1 MSEDASIDSYMLRF
15 CVKYWLKHINEFTI
29 DEITKKRDLEL
40 TGLGKKASGVSDVR
54 IDILPILKKEEL
66 IEMISEQKFRL
77 TGEGLNYSASK
88 IREKCLACIAT
99 ESQNDSKSILTSG
112 IIFICIC
119 LNPR

>member
-29 DEITKKRDLEL
+29 DEITKKRDPEP

-54 IDILPILKKEEL
+54 IDILPILKKEEF

-77 TGEGLNYSASK
+77 TGKGLNYCASK
-88 IREKCLACIAT
+88 IREKCLA
-99 ESQNDSKSILTSG
+99 
-112 IIFICIC
+112 
-119 LNPR
+119 

>member
-29 DEITKKRDLEL
+29 DEITQECDPEL

-54 IDILPILKKEEL
+54 IDVLPLLKKEEF

-77 TGEGLNYSASK
+77 KDEGLNYCTSK
-88 IREKCLACIAT
+88 IREKCLA
-99 ESQNDSKSILTSG
+99 
-112 IIFICIC
+112 
-119 LNPR
+119 

>member
-29 DEITKKRDLEL
+29 DEITQERDLEL

-77 TGEGLNYSASK
+77 TGEGLNYCASK
-88 IREKCLACIAT
+88 IREKCLA
-99 ESQNDSKSILTSG
+99 
-112 IIFICIC
+112 
-119 LNPR
+119 

>member
-29 DEITKKRDLEL
+29 DEITKKRDPEP

-66 IEMISEQKFRL
+66 IEISEQKFRL
-77 TGEGLNYSASK
+77 TGKGLNYCASK
-88 IREKCLACIAT
+88 IRDKGLA
-99 ESQNDSKSILTSG
+99 
-112 IIFICIC
+112 
-119 LNPR
+119 